1 MIDQNKR
8 AVLFD
13 MWGTLLYEQYGYDT
27 EEPLSFLNQLAE
39 KLDVSLAALKHACFL
54 TAQDAYLGRLDVM
67 ARMRCIVAHLGLSLT
82 ETTLRALS
90 EFEMT
95 YRDASVL
102 FYSTTL
108 STLREV
114 RQRGYKIGL
123 LTDCPWI
130 FPPIVE
136 RLQLTRYVDAM
147 ALSCQEGMTK
157 ANPAFFLLLTEQLEV
172 RPQACVYVGDGASHE
187 MAMSKQ
193 LGMTPV
199 VIEQIYAYCRTNR
212 VEGYDH
218 RISSLHELLAILPQR
233 ESNAQLGRE

>member
-1 MIDQNKR
+1 MIDQDKR

-27 EEPLSFLNQLAE
+27 EEPLSFFNQLAE
-39 KLDVSLAALKHACFL
+39 KLGVSFMALKQACFFS
-54 TAQDAYLGRLDVM
+54 AEEAHLGRLDVPT
-67 ARMRCIVAHLGLSLT
+67 RMRHISTHLGLSLT
-82 ETTLRALS
+82 ETDIRVLS
-90 EFEMT
+90 EFEMN
-95 YRDASVL
+95 YRDASVM
-102 FYSTTL
+102 FYPTTL

-123 LTDCPWI
+123 LTDCPWT

-136 RLQLTRYVDAM
+136 RLQLAHYFDAM

-157 ANPAFFLLLTEQLEV
+157 ANPAFFLLLTEQLGV
-172 RPQACVYVGDGASHE
+172 RPEECVYVGDGNSHE

-199 VIEQIYAYCRTNR
+199 LIEQMYAYCQKNV
-212 VEGYDH
+212 VEGYEQH
-218 RISSLHELLAILPQR
+218 ISSLHELFAILPPMDGKGDV
-233 ESNAQLGRE
+233 SAV